1 MSERA
6 KFCKVAEWKPSS
18 VFKKKY
24 LTKAIKLLKKIED
37 SPELRRWC
45 SEFSVFEAHTEN
57 NEIESEI
64 NCFVEASYSEG
75 LVVTD
80 YQEYLDRMQLS
91 PKIIEKAEAS
101 WLESLTLCQLLSV
114 LAYHFRKDYHCSGS
128 LINESL
134 ASGAMYRIILELDKR
149 F

>member
-1 MSERA
+1 MREEIKSCNA
-6 KFCKVAEWKPSS
+6 AEWTPSS
-18 VFKKKY
+18 SLKKEY
-24 LTKAIKLLKKIED
+24 LPRAIKLLKKIDD
-37 SPELRRWC
+37 SSELRRWC
-45 SEFSVFEAHTEN
+45 SEYSVFEANTN
-57 NEIESEI
+57 SIEIESEI
-64 NCFVEASYSEG
+64 NWFLEASYSEG

-80 YQEYLDRMQLS
+80 YQEYLDKMQLS
-91 PKIIEKAEAS
+91 PRIIENAEAS